1 MKDIGA
7 FGYIVIVFIF
17 IIILK
22 IYLESDMFQLKCV
35 ISEVDGKK
43 YCVRERAKLMLAADL
58 LATTTEKMKKLV
70 VYIKKEYPTR
80 ENCQRLARKFN
91 PTAVREILPPSK
103 YTAYSENKGQKLAFC
118 VTTTKE
124 GNKLI
129 DQNTLTF
136 VALHELSHI
145 MTKSIGHK
153 DEFWNNF
160 KFLLENAKKIGIY
173 EPVDY
178 KQQNVNYCG
187 MTISDNPLF
196 DL

>member
-1 MKDIGA
+1 MKDIGT
-7 FGYIVIVFIF
+7 FGYILIAFIL
-17 IIILK
+17 IIMVN
-22 IYLESDMFQLKCV
+22 IYWESDMFQLKCI
-35 ISEVDGKK
+35 ISEVDGQK
-43 YCVRERAKLMLAADL
+43 YCVRERAKLTLAADL
-58 LATTTEKMKKLV
+58 LATTTQKMKKLV
-70 VYIKKEYPTR
+70 EHMKKKYPTR
-80 ENCQRLARKFN
+80 ENCNRLHARFN
-91 PTAVREILPPSK
+91 PTVVREILPTSK

-136 VALHELSHI
+136 VAIHELAHI
-145 MTKSIGHK
+145 MTKSIGHN

-160 KFLLENAKKIGIY
+160 KFLLHDAKKIGVY
-173 EPVDY
+173 DPVDY
-178 KQQNVNYCG
+178 KNQNIQYCG

>member
-1 MKDIGA
+1 MKNIGA
-7 FGYIVIVFIF
+7 FGYIVIAFIF

-22 IYLESDMFQLKCV
+22 IYWESDMFQLKCV
-35 ISEVDGKK
+35 ISEVDGNK
-43 YCVRERAKLMLAADL
+43 YCVRERAKLMLAADM

-70 VYIKKEYPTR
+70 AYVKKEYPTR
-80 ENCQRLARKFN
+80 ENCQRLASKFN
-91 PTAVREILPPSK
+91 PTAVREILPTSK
-103 YTAYSENKGQKLAFC
+103 FTAYSENKGQKLAFC

-136 VALHELSHI
+136 VALHELAHI

-173 EPVDY
+173 TPVDY

>member
-1 MKDIGA
+1 MKNIGA
-7 FGYIVIVFIF
+7 FGYIVIVFIS

-22 IYLESDMFQLKCV
+22 IYWESDMFQLKCV
-35 ISEVDGKK
+35 ISEVDGNK
-43 YCVRERAKLMLAADL
+43 YCVRERAKLMLAADM

-70 VYIKKEYPTR
+70 AYVKKEYPTR
-80 ENCQRLARKFN
+80 ENCQRLASKFN
-91 PTAVREILPPSK
+91 PTAVREILPTSK
-103 YTAYSENKGQKLAFC
+103 FTAYSENKGQKLAFC

-136 VALHELSHI
+136 VALHELAHI

-173 EPVDY
+173 TPVDY